1 MRLVLFDLDGTLLW
15 TDGAG
20 RRAIH
25 RALVDVLGT
34 PGPIEGF
41 RFDGRTDGEIVIRL
55 AEGAGIAP
63 TDALV
68 DDVLARY
75 VTCLRDE
82 LAKPTQHTTVYPGVG
97 ALLDALE
104 ARADCRLGLL
114 TGNVRTGARL
124 KLASGGLDIG
134 RFRIGAFGSDSAH
147 RPDLPAV
154 AQRRAREELGLDLR
168 GHDIVVVGDTP
179 ADVTCG
185 RGVGARAIGV
195 ATGSYTVAELM
206 EAGAYAA
213 FADLSDAEAVLAAVF
228 GESGGQGSGVGGQ
241 GTGARDKGPGAR

>member
-1 MRLVLFDLDGTLLW
+1 MKLVLFDLDGTLLW

-41 RFDGRTDGEIVIRL
+41 RFDGRTDGEIVRRL

-63 TDALV
+63 TDEL
-68 DDVLARY
+68 LARVLDRY
-75 VTCLRDE
+75 VAFLRE
-82 LAKPTQHTTVYPGVG
+82 EIAKPTQRTTVYPGVRE
-97 ALLDALE
+97 LLDALE
-104 ARADCRLGLL
+104 PRADCVLGLL
-114 TGNVRTGARL
+114 TGNVREGAAL
-124 KLASGGLDIG
+124 KLDSGGLALE
-134 RFRIGAFGSDSAH
+134 RFRLGAFGSDSAH

-154 AQRRAREELGLDLR
+154 AQRRAKEELALDVS
-168 GHDIVVVGDTP
+168 GHDIVIVGDTP

-185 RGVGARAIGV
+185 NGVGARSIGV
-195 ATGSYTVAELM
+195 ATGSYSVAQLM

-213 FADLSDAEAVLAAVF
+213 FLDLSNTQAVLGAVF
-228 GESGGQGSGVGGQ
+228 GV
-241 GTGARDKGPGAR
+241 